1 MNAVRSYMKYVKHL
15 EWLGYGRVLN
25 TVIYEKINILGGNWN
40 ELY

>member
-1 MNAVRSYMKYVKHL
+1 MKYAKQL

-25 TVIYEKINILGGNWN
+25 ILPYEIINIVGGNWN